1 MSKKVEISR
10 DNYNLT
16 KDIIKNS
23 SCMAVA
29 YEKVQEQFNLNR
41 EQAHKIT
48 NAVANDYKYLKIVN

>member
-1 MSKKVEISR
+1 MGKKVEVNR
-10 DNYNLT
+10 ENYDSI

-29 YEKVQEQFNLNR
+29 YDTVSEKFNLNR

-48 NAVANDYKYLKIVN
+48 NAVGNDYKYLKIVD